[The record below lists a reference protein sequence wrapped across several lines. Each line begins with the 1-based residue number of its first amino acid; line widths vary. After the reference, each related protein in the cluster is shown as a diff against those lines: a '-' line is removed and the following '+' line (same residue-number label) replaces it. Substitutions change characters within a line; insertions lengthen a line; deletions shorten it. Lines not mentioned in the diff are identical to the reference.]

1 MQHKVDEAKIGP
13 GAELRDPV
21 RLELLRRLKGLLED
35 HKVARGAQASLM
47 LCDIQYLEGL
57 CQSFENATE
66 EGKATMRKGL
76 SSSME
81 EDEIVGKWCQ
91 KPRPSSTV
99 SSAQARSPQPN
110 YSEPSPRRQAMS
122 STEPRASGEQCL
134 KRKRSTSRNISIDS
148 SPSRSQLVSRM
159 CKERDDFKCIVT
171 KSAGPIDAA
180 HLFPVSLNKSDD
192 RANFFSLLKNLWA
205 QRIGKWEGRFKN
217 GTEFVEN
224 EVSFSPSLHRYH
236 AKGLFALQPIEAT
249 SDGRSLKLGFY
260 WLNKR
265 QVERSKEMVDLMDI
279 PALAH
284 DFRPKDIAICSSR
297 DEHIIRSGEV
307 IELITKDPEKLPL
320 PDWHILEMQW
330 VLQRLV
336 ALKGAAD
343 IPDAVH
349 DDSNDSDWEEST
361 CYRYDEMEED
371 NDSSEEYDEHE
382 EGWRH
387 ARIDDW
393 VGQIPRETCV

>member
-1 MQHKVDEAKIGP
+1 MLKI
-13 GAELRDPV
+13 
-21 RLELLRRLKGLLED
+21 
-35 HKVARGAQASLM
+35 
-47 LCDIQYLEGL
+47 
-57 CQSFENATE
+57 
-66 EGKATMRKGL
+66 
-76 SSSME
+76 
-81 EDEIVGKWCQ
+81 
-91 KPRPSSTV
+91 
-99 SSAQARSPQPN
+99 
-110 YSEPSPRRQAMS
+110 
-122 STEPRASGEQCL
+122 
-134 KRKRSTSRNISIDS
+134 
-148 SPSRSQLVSRM
+148 
-159 CKERDDFKCIVT
+159 
-171 KSAGPIDAA
+171 
-180 HLFPVSLNKSDD
+180 
-192 RANFFSLLKNLWA
+192 LWA

-349 DDSNDSDWEEST
+349 DDSNDSDWEESA

-371 NDSSEEYDEHE
+371 NDSSEEYDKHE

-393 VGQIPRETCV
+393 VGQIPGETCV